1 MDSRCEVMLNGSH
14 FLVTSSKREKAVK
27 TALNA
32 FNKLKERGYNVI
44 LDSNLDGRKEQFDES
59 NQKIDVILVFGG
71 DGTILKTLNR
81 WIDLPILGVNCGR
94 VGFLTEIEPD
104 ELIKAIEKF
113 ERNEF
118 FYEEYTTLSV
128 VATNCSNLVA
138 VNDVIVIPDKTGRI
152 ITLKVSINGEPLYTF
167 NGDGIIVASTT
178 GSSAY
183 SRSAGGPLIMPTV
196 DAFSIVAI
204 CPFLGRVY
212 PLVVPPET
220 EIKVINASK
229 YRDGTV
235 VLDGEIYCKLKCG
248 ESITVTKSEKKVK
261 FVRFSNNYVERVRE
275 KLLKLDPDDVNE

>member
-1 MDSRCEVMLNGSH
+1 MLDVSH

-27 TALNA
+27 TALTA
-32 FNKLKERGYNVI
+32 FNKLKESGYNVI
-44 LDSNLDGRKEQFDES
+44 LDSNLDGGKGQFDES
-59 NQKIDVILVFGG
+59 NQKIDVVLVFGG
-71 DGTILKTLNR
+71 DGTILKTLSR
-81 WIDLPILGVNCGR
+81 WINLPILGVNCGR

-204 CPFLGRVY
+204 
-212 PLVVPPET
+212 
-220 EIKVINASK
+220 
-229 YRDGTV
+229 
-235 VLDGEIYCKLKCG
+235 
-248 ESITVTKSEKKVK
+248 
-261 FVRFSNNYVERVRE
+261 
-275 KLLKLDPDDVNE
+275 